1 MLVIKWEKD
10 GAQGEEERF
19 GDTLHPQC
27 KNCAKST
34 VQSHFTAGRCYMKAC
49 DSDVNHRQTEVIWHT
64 ERVLNHSPFLV
75 NLLLWE
81 ETYHEVNASCQK
93 KLGVGIGNAIEGN
106 SEEGSQEFVVNGAHT
121 EDNNG

>member
-1 MLVIKWEKD
+1 
-10 GAQGEEERF
+10 
-19 GDTLHPQC
+19 
-27 KNCAKST
+27 
-34 VQSHFTAGRCYMKAC
+34 MKAC